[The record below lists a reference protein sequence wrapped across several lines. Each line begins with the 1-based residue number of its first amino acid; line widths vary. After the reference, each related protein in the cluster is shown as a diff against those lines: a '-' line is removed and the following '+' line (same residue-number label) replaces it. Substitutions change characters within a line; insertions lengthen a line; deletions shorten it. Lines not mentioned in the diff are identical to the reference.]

1 MIGRSAHRHRQSHL
15 FRKARLPP
23 PTLSYLSLSP
33 RRARYA
39 GVIPGQFMLIS
50 GVAGPDLPRKRRVR
64 LSDYSCAFIITAGHV
79 LFATRHHCEFGIQ
92 TRSVLPF
99 LHYIRF
105 VYGFCLGGHSHLAG
119 NPSAAGFLKAQRAME
134 LSITFPEKT
143 VSSATPAFMVV
154 RRVSG
159 KVCLPHSAPSCRSF
173 AILDFVAVV
182 GGFAAGWASCFAISV

>member
-1 MIGRSAHRHRQSHL
+1 MIGRSVGRRIVIVSLTSSGKLSHS
-15 FRKARLPP
+15 
-23 PTLSYLSLSP
+23 LSYLSLSP
-33 RRARYA
+33 HRARYA
-39 GVIPGQFMLIS
+39 GVIPGQFMLIL
-50 GVAGPDLPRKRRVR
+50 GVAGPDLPRKSRGR
-64 LSDYSCAFIITAGHV
+64 LSDYSCAFIIITAGRV
-79 LFATRHHCEFGIQ
+79 VATRHHCEFGIQ
-92 TRSVLPF
+92 TRPVLPF